1 MDDLMKDNYYVIVEK
16 KGSKISLLNLYDNI
30 NRLIYCGETKI
41 KDDFFMIE
49 SNPSQY
55 FDSPSLVIIPLNKG
69 KFDEIMDSDLSF
81 FKYKSYKKFIIKND
95 LAEWYI

>member
-1 MDDLMKDNYYVIVEK
+1 MADLMKDNYYVLIER

-41 KDDFFMIE
+41 KDDFFMIQ

-55 FDSPSLVIIPLNKG
+55 FDSQSLIIIPLNKD
-69 KFDEIMDSDLSF
+69 KFDEIMDSDFEL